1 MDTGESARSVISCPT
16 AGARRVLVVLLLV
29 FLKEA
34 GCFSRGRPQATMP
47 RKPGSAMG
55 RDTSTVEV
63 SRLTEGQI
71 MRVLKE
77 RDGAGQALEHAGTK
91 KVGKVWDELVALGF
105 TQELAARALERTP
118 TVSVPDCLDWLCL
131 NVEEDQ
137 LPRRFR
143 SSYRAAEMADGA
155 VTVVAPPRASQAHA
169 DAQAAEAQEDEDP
182 VAAAAA
188 AGHARPWYQRWWQA
202 VKWRVTGL
210 SQSGKQQD
218 SADPASA
225 VPAICGPSLSRIS
238 LVVSSSNWHWAS
250 AKGND
255 ISEAHKAGIT
265 ARLQRIA
272 SLPCELLDANSH
284 SMSQI
289 DDVKWEPLHSL
300 IEVKGTARIQKEE
313 AKDDETSVPK

>member
-1 MDTGESARSVISCPT
+1 M
-16 AGARRVLVVLLLV
+16 LVVLLLV

-47 RKPGSAMG
+47 RKPGSAVG

-188 AGHARPWYQRWWQA
+188 AAAAAEKKRQAEAERAEKAREEAAREAEERKAWIL
-202 VKWRVTGL
+202 KM
-210 SQSGKQQD
+210 SGAGGGD
-218 SADPASA
+218 VSDDEEGSDDDEEEEEEEEEEDLADKVNDMEARLE
-225 VPAICGPSLSRIS
+225 VLKIKGK
-238 LVVSSSNWHWAS
+238 S
-250 AKGND
+250 AKGKED
-255 ISEAHKAGIT
+255 IAALQAVAAEGRTLTQQLEALHAKLT
-265 ARLQRIA
+265 ASAQGACLCFKLCRCKRL
-272 SLPCELLDANSH
+272 
-284 SMSQI
+284 
-289 DDVKWEPLHSL
+289 PL
-300 IEVKGTARIQKEE
+300 T
-313 AKDDETSVPK
+313 